1 HTAEVRAEAAS
12 ENGAATAASNRKA
25 TSGLRGPF
33 DGIRIVDFGAAVAGP
48 WATQVLADLG
58 ADVIKVDPTRQTFW
72 IGTHM
77 AIGVNRSK
85 RHVGVDMKTPE
96 GKEFAQKLIRSAD
109 VVMLN
114 QRPNAAKKLGLDYES
129 VKALNPAIVYCHTR
143 GHEDGP
149 RSNLPGNDQT
159 GNALGG

>member
-12 ENGAATAASNRKA
+12 ENGAATAASNRKGRDTLPGA
-25 TSGLRGPF
+25 F

-72 IGTHM
+72 IATHM

-96 GKEFAQKLIRSAD
+96 GKDCAEKLI
-109 VVMLN
+109 
-114 QRPNAAKKLGLDYES
+114 K
-129 VKALNPAIVYCHTR
+129 
-143 GHEDGP
+143 
-149 RSNLPGNDQT
+149 
-159 GNALGG
+159 